1 MWVTVVQ
8 QVLLKIT
15 DKKGSEVCEKMMI
28 VGQVSTPE
36 EAKEIEFIAKSL
48 VIGNRARVLAHK
60 LH

>member
-1 MWVTVVQ
+1 MQ

-48 VIGNRARVLAHK
+48 VIANRARVLAHK